1 MMSTPET
8 LTIRRRVLIHD
19 ELNADGQFAV
29 ANPLQVVA
37 AIAVIGNPFAAVK
50 QDDLSLLSN
59 DWGPQLA
66 ADLAGRARAELGTP
80 AIAFGKASVVGFG
93 GAIGHGSAIIHTRT
107 FGDAIRAVSV
117 GAAPI
122 ASIEKLGGPGD
133 SVDVGLR
140 GAADTGAL
148 DGTDTRFMFNW
159 PICVPG
165 SPLDDEI
172 LIVVALADGGRLK

>member
-1 MMSTPET
+1 MSTPET
-8 LTIRRRVLIHD
+8 LTVRRRILIHD
-19 ELNADGQFAV
+19 ELNADGQFA
-29 ANPLQVVA
+29 AATPLHVVA
-37 AIAVIGNPFAAVK
+37 AVAVISNPFAGAK
-50 QDDLSLLSN
+50 HDDLTLLSN
-59 DWGPQLA
+59 EWGPRLA
-66 ADLAGRARAELGTP
+66 DELAGRARAELGMP
-80 AIAFGKASVVGFG
+80 AVAFGKASVVGFG

-107 FGDAIRAVSV
+107 FGDAIRAVSI

-133 SVDVGLR
+133 AVDVGLR

-159 PICVPG
+159 PMRVPG
-165 SPLDDEI
+165 SPLADEI